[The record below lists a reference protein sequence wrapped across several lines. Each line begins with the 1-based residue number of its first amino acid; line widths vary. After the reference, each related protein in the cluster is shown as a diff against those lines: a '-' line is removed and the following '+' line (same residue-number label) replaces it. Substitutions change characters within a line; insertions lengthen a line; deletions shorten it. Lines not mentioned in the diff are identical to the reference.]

1 LIVIYGAPLAG
12 KTTVAWE
19 LARSLGEKAAV
30 VSADQLLSGSIAVSD
45 ADAAAELEMA
55 HTQLRLMVAN
65 YLKNRYHVVVEG
77 PFFFERDGVL
87 HNLEA
92 DIDQLVA
99 LMRHLAQ
106 RSMIVRLDVSEA
118 VLAARAGA
126 TGREDE
132 LAAALRIRTAAKGRY
147 GDRFR
152 SFDSGS
158 MSAIEIAASV
168 RESLG

>member
-19 LARSLGEKAAV
+19 LARSLGEKVAV

-77 PFFFERDGVL
+77 PFFFER
-87 HNLEA
+87 EA